1 MGIIIT
7 ENIGSTGA
15 TDMGIIA
22 TNMRSPGVKNG
33 NYCWNYGNYC
43 CNYGKP
49 RGKQMGI
56 IAAKMGIPGEME
68 IRIIDANME
77 STL

>member
-7 ENIGSTGA
+7 ENMGSPGA

-22 TNMRSPGVKNG
+22 TNMRSPGVKNR
-33 NYCWNYGNYC
+33 NYC